1 MVAVVVVVAT
11 SVAVA
16 VETAGN
22 CINYRIEKGLWSLFL
37 LPMMHQFAF
46 YWQHSTAK
54 SFLLFISLQKGK
66 S

>member
-22 CINYRIEKGLWSLFL
+22 CINYLIEKGLRSLFL
-37 LPMMHQFAF
+37 L
-46 YWQHSTAK
+46 
-54 SFLLFISLQKGK
+54 L
-66 S
+66 